1 MRRSQTTE
9 SFQPDG
15 DGDGNDDD
23 DDVGD
28 DGDEAKAAAAA
39 SRPRPNPGRGRRR
52 CCGSKFRGSTSQIS
66 LLEADRCRQ
75 KPPEQIIL
83 ECQAVTAS
91 LEIYSSVVQLF
102 LS

>member
-9 SFQPDG
+9 SVQTDG

-28 DGDEAKAAAAA
+28 DGDEAKAA